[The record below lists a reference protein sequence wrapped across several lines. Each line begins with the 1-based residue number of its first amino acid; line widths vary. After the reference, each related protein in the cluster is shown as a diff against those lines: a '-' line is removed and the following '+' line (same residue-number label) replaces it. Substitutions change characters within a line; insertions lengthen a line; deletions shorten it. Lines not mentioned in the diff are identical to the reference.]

1 MVHFG
6 SRHKASPVVSSNYIF
21 SSALSTASVIG
32 LRETEFM
39 SFECSVDLAFLCCP
53 YMDHGDL
60 RQVSDDEIVC
70 KLCDRHF
77 RVVAGHPILI
87 DESRSIFSSEEVA
100 LSGDVRQFPNDS
112 GWRYQIRSVLPAA
125 ASRDVSLPLLEKH
138 RALLPD
144 DPTVLIIGCGMGADQ
159 YRKLFPTGQIF
170 PTDVTFQGDAVVA
183 CDGACLPFRDQTLDC
198 VVVDQV
204 IEHALNPAAIVSE
217 IHRCL
222 KVGGIVYSGV
232 PFHTPVHGFP
242 FDFQRYTPLGHR
254 MLFGRFQGLEVC
266 ITQGPVSALSKTV
279 IGFFSS
285 VSKNLWWGRF
295 TSAGVRLLVSPML
308 WLDLRYTSAKELSIP
323 AASAFLGRKQESEES
338 PRTLIS
344 NWSHGHRESVG

>member
-1 MVHFG
+1 M
-6 SRHKASPVVSSNYIF
+6 ATTVVSSNYIP
-21 SSALSTASVIG
+21 SNALPTASMIDF
-32 LRETEFM
+32 RETELM

-53 YMDHGDL
+53 CIDHGDL
-60 RQVSDDEIVC
+60 RQVTDHEIVC
-70 KLCDRHF
+70 TLCDRHF
-77 RVVAGHPILI
+77 PVVAGHPILI

-100 LSGDVRQFPNDS
+100 LTRDVRQFPNDS
-112 GWRYQIRSVLPAA
+112 GWRYQIRSMIPAG

-144 DPTVLIIGCGMGADQ
+144 DPTVLVIGCGVGADR
-159 YRKLFPTGQIF
+159 YVKLLPTGHIF
-170 PTDVTFQGDAVVA
+170 PTDVTLQGDAVVA

-204 IEHALNPAAIVSE
+204 LEHALNPAAIVSE

-222 KVGGIVYSGV
+222 KLGGIVYSGV

-285 VSKNLWWGRF
+285 VSNNLWWGRF
-295 TSAGVRLLVSPML
+295 TSAGVRLLVSPIL

-323 AASAFLGRKQESEES
+323 GASAFLGRKQEGEECA
-338 PRTLIS
+338 RTLIS
-344 NWSHGHRESVG
+344 NWSNGNRESVG